1 LCGLQKLI
9 IGESPYP
16 GNTYYEPLTLTL
28 KELKRDFKNYLKVVS
43 NSNNSIDELDE
54 PKELVVAFVPRLLKR
69 KDLDKLV
76 SFRRV
81 VCMIYGQVKAKKYIR
96 ELNKE
101 IKGIKSR
108 GKKKKEDLENIS
120 KKIAKK
126 LHDDGIVLLNVLK
139 AAPDKEKGKKRNIYF
154 KSICDYCNKHEEAR
168 VLILGRIAVDAC
180 NKKIKKRRRN
190 VLKYYHPSGR
200 VNNEEKWKGIDYNN
214 KAKLNTIEEVK
225 GFSKPL
231 DYLNQ
236 NS

>member
-1 LCGLQKLI
+1 MCRFQKLI

-16 GNTYYEPLTLTL
+16 KNKHYEPFTISLE
-28 KELKRDFKNYLKVVS
+28 ELNDEFPNYIEVI
-43 NSNNSIDELDE
+43 NNSSRNQNE
-54 PKELVVAFVPRLLKR
+54 ELVIAFVPKLLVK
-69 KDLDKLV
+69 KNLGKIA

-81 VCMIYGQVKAKKYIR
+81 LCLLYGPDEAKKYINNLQR
-96 ELNKE
+96 RVNR
-101 IKGIKSR
+101 IKNDDLR
-108 GKKKKEDLENIS
+108 KEDKLKAIS
-120 KKIAKK
+120 KSIAKK

-139 AAPDKEKGKKRNIYF
+139 AAPVKENDKERNIYF
-154 KSICDYCNKHEEAR
+154 KSVCDYCNKYEKAR
-168 VLILGRIAVDAC
+168 VLILGRIAVDEC

-190 VLKYYHPSGR
+190 VLRYYHPSGR
-200 VNNEEKWKGIDYNN
+200 VNNEEKWKGIDYKN